1 VRGEAEVRID
11 GKPHHTLHA
20 GDHFGE
26 IALLRDVPRTA
37 TVVALTALDLLTID
51 REDFI
56 AAVTGHPEST
66 EAAHAVVATRLGSLR
81 PGVAS
86 V

>member
-1 VRGEAEVRID
+1 MNVDVAETATHERAAFDELQCLRRGGHRTRGEHLE
-11 GKPHHTLHA
+11 K
-20 GDHFGE
+20 
-26 IALLRDVPRTA
+26 
-37 TVVALTALDLLTID
+37 

-56 AAVTGHPEST
+56 AAVTGHPES
-66 EAAHAVVATRLGSLR
+66 ADAVDAVVATRLGSMR